1 MRRTWFIASWL
12 AIALGA
18 TALAGVACGG
28 GASSAAAATQRFGPK
43 EASVTSED
51 GGWKAVHLTAS
62 KFQWQFRDDQPAVEV
77 WGYNEQIPG
86 PTMRFRPG
94 DKVRVYLRNDL
105 DEYTSIQW
113 HGLDV
118 PNSMNGVPM
127 ISTHEVMPGET
138 LVYEFT
144 VPNTPGT
151 FYYRAQMDDAVQA
164 GSGLSG
170 AFVIDPRDN
179 SNAHYDQDRIVFLSN
194 IAGHYLINGREFP
207 NVDRWLIRSG
217 DHLRVRMIDAST
229 TDGHSMYFQ
238 GHHVTEIAR
247 DGSELDSKASA
258 PTQNTVWIAPGQTLD
273 LALKADAA
281 GKGAWLF
288 SCQTLSHS
296 SGPQGKALNLALWL
310 GGETIAVEYTDSLN
324 FEAIDSAIN
333 GAFKAVVID
342 TPTPKPTPTEG
353 TPQATETSQ
362 AAETPQATGTPA
374 AGETPQANGTAAAGE
389 TPQANG
395 TAAAGETPQA
405 QSTEAAATPAATG
418 TPQAAATP

>member
-1 MRRTWFIASWL
+1 MRRRWFAASWL

-18 TALAGVACGG
+18 IAMAGVACGG

-43 EASVTSED
+43 EANVTFED

-94 DKVRVYLRNDL
+94 DKVRVYFRNDL

-118 PNSMNGVPM
+118 PNSMNGVPI
-127 ISTHEVMPGET
+127 ISTHNVAPGET
-138 LVYEFT
+138 LVYEFI

-194 IAGHYLINGREFP
+194 IAGHYLINGKEFP

-217 DHLRVRMIDAST
+217 DNLRVRMIDAST
-229 TDGHSMYFQ
+229 TDGHSMSFQ
-238 GHHVTEIAR
+238 GHHVNEIAR
-247 DGSELDSKASA
+247 DGAELESKASA
-258 PTQNTVWIAPGQTLD
+258 PPQSTVWISPGQTVD
-273 LALKADAA
+273 LALKADAP

-288 SCQTLSHS
+288 SCQVLSHS
-296 SGPQGKALNLALWL
+296 SGPQGKALNPALWL
-310 GGETIAVEYTDSLN
+310 GGETIVVEYTDSLN
-324 FEAIDSAIN
+324 FEEIDNKIN
-333 GAFKAVVID
+333 SNFKAVVVD

-353 TPQATETSQ
+353 AAPPTNTPQ
-362 AAETPQATGTPA
+362 AAETPQANGTPA
-374 AGETPQANGTAAAGE
+374 AGETPQAAGTAAAGE
-389 TPQANG
+389 TPQA
-395 TAAAGETPQA
+395 T
-405 QSTEAAATPAATG
+405 STEAAGTPAATG